1 VVLRIINVLPWWL
14 QRIVSNSR
22 LLSVLIGNYY
32 WGLDSLDKKVIRK
45 LNGGAGY
52 FVELGANDG
61 ISQSN
66 TKHLE
71 MWRNW
76 SGVLIEPSPLNFEKL
91 LKTRKKSNYF
101 VNAACVGFDFANLT
115 VKLRYSNL
123 MTTPL
128 EGKSDILGKHD
139 HADIGRKYLRKG
151 EQVHDFEIDA
161 KTLTSILDK
170 AKAPNVIDFMSLDV
184 EGGEL
189 EVLYGVDHEK
199 YRFSWILV
207 ESRSPEALTEYMR
220 SFGYELD
227 SKLNSHDYL
236 YFDSSRE

>member
-1 VVLRIINVLPWWL
+1 MIINRLPWSL
-14 QRIVSNSR
+14 QRIVSHSR
-22 LLSVLIGNYY
+22 VLSTLFGSYY

-45 LNGGAGY
+45 LRAGAGY

-76 SGVLIEPSPLNFEKL
+76 SGVLIEPSPLSFQKL
-91 LKTRKKSNYF
+91 LETRRNSNVF
-101 VNAACVGFDFANLT
+101 VNAACVSFDFAKPSLM
-115 VKLRYSNL
+115 LRYANL

-128 EGKSDILGKHD
+128 EGKSDIPGKHD
-139 HADIGRKYLRKG
+139 HVDTGRKYLKKD
-151 EQVHDFEIDA
+151 EKVHDFEIEA
-161 KTLTSILDK
+161 KTLTSILDE
-170 AKAPNVIDFMSLDV
+170 ARAPSVIDFMSLDV

-189 EVLYGVDHEK
+189 EVLCGVDHEK
-199 YRFSWILV
+199 YRFTWILI
-207 ESRSPEALTEYMR
+207 ESRSPETLTEYMK

-236 YFDSSRE
+236 FFDSSRR

>member
-1 VVLRIINVLPWWL
+1 MKIINRLPWSL
-14 QRIVSNSR
+14 KRIVSNSKV
-22 LLSVLIGNYY
+22 LSVLLGSYY

-45 LNGGAGY
+45 LKGGAGY

-76 SGVLIEPSPLNFEKL
+76 SGVLIEPSPLNFRKL
-91 LKTRKKSNYF
+91 LNTRKKTNYF
-101 VNAACVGFDFANLT
+101 ANAACVSFDFAKPTL
-115 VKLRYSNL
+115 KLRYSNL

-128 EGKSDILGKHD
+128 EGKSDILGKYD
-139 HADIGRKYLRKG
+139 HADLGQKYLGKG

-161 KTLTSILDK
+161 KTLTSILDE

-189 EVLYGVDHEK
+189 EVLCGVNHEK
-199 YRFSWILV
+199 YRFSWILI
-207 ESRSPEALTEYMR
+207 ESRSPGVLTEYMQ
-220 SFGYELD
+220 SFGYELE

-236 YFDSSRE
+236 FCDSSRG

>member
-1 VVLRIINVLPWWL
+1 MIISRLPWSL
-14 QRIVSNSR
+14 QKIVSNSR
-22 LLSVLIGNYY
+22 VLSALFGSYY
-32 WGLDSLDKKVIRK
+32 WGLDSLDRKVIRK
-45 LNGGAGY
+45 LRPGAGY

-76 SGVLIEPSPLNFEKL
+76 SGVLIEPSPISFEKL

-101 VNAACVGFDFANLT
+101 VNAACVGFDFAKPTLM
-115 VKLRYSNL
+115 LRYANL

-139 HADIGRKYLRKG
+139 HVEIGRKFLKRD
-151 EQVHDFEIDA
+151 EQIHNFQIEA
-161 KTLTSILDK
+161 RTLTSILDE
-170 AKAPNVIDFMSLDV
+170 ARAPNVIDFMSLDV

-189 EVLYGVDHEK
+189 EVLCGVDHEK
-199 YRFSWILV
+199 YRFTWILI
-207 ESRSPEALTEYMR
+207 ESRSPEALTEYME

-227 SKLNSHDYL
+227 CKLNSHDYL
-236 YFDSSRE
+236 YFDSPRG